1 MSMRAATILDERPRV
16 SGPAEA
22 RALIEAVL
30 EALGAL
36 SHLVGE
42 ETELVRAGRLPEAMT
57 REARKTELAGIY
69 MRGVEQVKLN
79 AVALARFAPDLVR
92 RLKDAHL
99 SFQLLIETNQLVL
112 ATARAV
118 SESIIRDLA
127 ADANKPMRAAGYGPA
142 ASVGAG
148 VYARPN
154 SGPLVVSKRL

>member
-1 MSMRAATILDERPRV
+1 MLAAKPILDERPRIADAL
-16 SGPAEA
+16 SA
-22 RALIEAVL
+22 RALVEAVL

-57 REARKTELAGIY
+57 REPRKTELAGIY

-79 AVALARFAPDLVR
+79 AVALARFVPDQVK

-99 SFQLLIETNQLVL
+99 AFQSLIETNQIVL

-118 SESIIRDLA
+118 SESIVRDLA
-127 ADANKPMRAAGYGPA
+127 ADANRPMRANGYGPA

-148 VYARPN
+148 VFARPN
-154 SGPLVVSKRL
+154 SGPLVVSRRL

>member
-1 MSMRAATILDERPRV
+1 MLAAKPILDERPRIADAL
-16 SGPAEA
+16 SA

-57 REARKTELAGIY
+57 REPRKTELAGIY

-79 AVALARFAPDLVR
+79 AVALARFVPDQVK
-92 RLKDAHL
+92 RLKEAHHA
-99 SFQLLIETNQLVL
+99 FQGLIETNQIVL

-118 SESIIRDLA
+118 SESVVRDLA
-127 ADANKPMRAAGYGPA
+127 ADANRPMRANGYGPA
-142 ASVGAG
+142 ATVGAG
-148 VYARPN
+148 VFARPN
-154 SGPLVVSKRL
+154 SGPLVVSRRL

>member
-1 MSMRAATILDERPRV
+1 MLAAKPILDERPRIADAL
-16 SGPAEA
+16 SA
-22 RALIEAVL
+22 RALVEAVL

-57 REARKTELAGIY
+57 REKRKTELAGIY

-79 AVALARFAPDLVR
+79 AVALARFVPDQVK

-99 SFQLLIETNQLVL
+99 AFQNLIETNQIVL

-118 SESIIRDLA
+118 SESIVRDLA
-127 ADANKPMRAAGYGPA
+127 ADANKPMRANGYGPA
-142 ASVGAG
+142 ATVGAG
-148 VYARPN
+148 VFARPN
-154 SGPLVVSKRL
+154 SGPLVVSRRL

>member
-1 MSMRAATILDERPRV
+1 MLAAKPILDERPRV
-16 SGPAEA
+16 ADALSA

-57 REARKTELAGIY
+57 REPRKTELAGIY

-79 AVALARFAPDLVR
+79 AVALARFVPDQVK
-92 RLKDAHL
+92 RLKDAHHA
-99 SFQLLIETNQLVL
+99 FQGLIETNQIVL

-118 SESIIRDLA
+118 SESVIRDLA
-127 ADANKPMRAAGYGPA
+127 ADANRPMRANGYGPA
-142 ASVGAG
+142 ATVGAG
-148 VYARPN
+148 VFARPN
-154 SGPLVVSKRL
+154 SGPLVVSRQL

>member
-1 MSMRAATILDERPRV
+1 MLVAKPILDERPRIADAL
-16 SGPAEA
+16 SA

-57 REARKTELAGIY
+57 REPRKTELAGIY

-79 AVALARFAPDLVR
+79 AVALARFVPDQVK
-92 RLKDAHL
+92 RLKDAHHA
-99 SFQLLIETNQLVL
+99 FQGLIETNQIVL

-118 SESIIRDLA
+118 SESVVRDLA
-127 ADANKPMRAAGYGPA
+127 ADANRPMRANGYGPTA
-142 ASVGAG
+142 TVGAG
-148 VYARPN
+148 AFARPN
-154 SGPLVVSKRL
+154 SGPLVVSRQL

>member
-1 MSMRAATILDERPRV
+1 MSAAKLLDERPRIADAI
-16 SGPAEA
+16 GA

-42 ETELVRAGRLPEAMT
+42 ETELVRAGRLPEAMS
-57 REARKTELAGIY
+57 REPRKTELAGVY

-79 AVALARFAPDLVR
+79 AVALARFVPDQVK
-92 RLKDAHL
+92 RLKEAHL
-99 SFQLLIETNQLVL
+99 AFQGLIETNQIVL

-118 SESIIRDLA
+118 SESVIRDLA
-127 ADANKPMRAAGYGPA
+127 ADANRPMRANGYGPA

-148 VYARPN
+148 AFARPN
-154 SGPLVVSKRL
+154 SGPLMVSRRL

>member
-1 MSMRAATILDERPRV
+1 MSVAERILDERPRV
-16 SGPAEA
+16 AGAADA

-42 ETELVRAGRLPEAMT
+42 ETELVRAGRLPEAMQ
-57 REARKTELAGIY
+57 REPRKTELAGIY

-79 AVALARFAPDLVR
+79 AVALARFAPELVK
-92 RLKDAHL
+92 RLKEAHL
-99 SFQLLIETNQLVL
+99 AFQLLIETNQIVL

-118 SESIIRDLA
+118 SESVIRDLA
-127 ADANKPMRAAGYGPA
+127 SDANKPMRAAGYGPA

-148 VYARPN
+148 LYARPN
-154 SGPLVVSKRL
+154 SGPLVVSRRL

>member
-1 MSMRAATILDERPRV
+1 MLAAKPILDERPRIADAL
-16 SGPAEA
+16 SA
-22 RALIEAVL
+22 RALVEAVL

-57 REARKTELAGIY
+57 REPRKTELAGIY

-79 AVALARFAPDLVR
+79 AVALARFVPDQVK

-99 SFQLLIETNQLVL
+99 AFQGLIETNQIVL

-118 SESIIRDLA
+118 SESIVRDLA
-127 ADANKPMRAAGYGPA
+127 ADANKPMRANGYGPA
-142 ASVGAG
+142 ATVGAG
-148 VYARPN
+148 VFARPN
-154 SGPLVVSKRL
+154 SGPLVVSRRL

>member
-1 MSMRAATILDERPRV
+1 MSVAERILDERPRV
-16 SGPAEA
+16 SGAADA

-42 ETELVRAGRLPEAMT
+42 ETELVRAGRLPEAMQ
-57 REARKTELAGIY
+57 REPRKTELAGIY

-79 AVALARFAPDLVR
+79 AVALARFAPELVK
-92 RLKDAHL
+92 RLKDSHL
-99 SFQLLIETNQLVL
+99 AFQLLIETNQIVL

-118 SESIIRDLA
+118 SESVIRDLA
-127 ADANKPMRAAGYGPA
+127 SDANKPMRAAGYGPT

-148 VYARPN
+148 LYARPN
-154 SGPLVVSKRL
+154 AGPLVVSRRL

>member
-1 MSMRAATILDERPRV
+1 MLAAKPILDERPRI
-16 SGPAEA
+16 ADALCA

-57 REARKTELAGIY
+57 REPRKTELAGIY

-79 AVALARFAPDLVR
+79 AVALARFVPDQVK
-92 RLKDAHL
+92 RLKEAHHA
-99 SFQLLIETNQLVL
+99 FQGLIETNQIVL

-118 SESIIRDLA
+118 SESVVRDLA
-127 ADANKPMRAAGYGPA
+127 ADANRPMRANGYGPA
-142 ASVGAG
+142 ATVGAG
-148 VYARPN
+148 VFARPN
-154 SGPLVVSKRL
+154 SGPLVVSRRL